1 MMTQEKLTLDV
12 IQALIGS
19 EVSYER
25 YTSTVRS
32 ASKLLSKVGLQR
44 QLDAKVGAA
53 ILTGINRHS
62 HLQGEIPSLE
72 DHLHTLFKVVHVGPV
87 ATGIQSLM
95 LLYQIMESKQA
106 VYYQALYTKLLDPAL
121 RNLSGQGTCG
131 EVHNRVS
138 VMTSLSYLTVHTLI
152 QRDSKAKVPAPMCI
166 LLN

>member
-19 EVSYER
+19 ELGVARPYVAPASY
-25 YTSTVRS
+25 SV
-32 ASKLLSKVGLQR
+32 
-44 QLDAKVGAA
+44 
-53 ILTGINRHS
+53 RHS

-121 RNLSGQGTCG
+121 RNLSGQSTNCAFKPHS
-131 EVHNRVS
+131 EV
-138 VMTSLSYLTVHTLI
+138 
-152 QRDSKAKVPAPMCI
+152 
-166 LLN
+166 